1 MDEYWATRTGRWRK
15 AMQNQSAPSFGERLF
30 AVIRSDIAAGALP
43 AGALLP
49 SAERVS
55 QELAIDACDV
65 RSAYARLLADGL
77 IAERNGGVLFIP
89 GSGANGHDASV
100 GDGTQIRFEAA
111 LLKAVREAAARGLSS
126 SEATGIFKAAML
138 RLNEME
144 RRGGPSSDDDQ

>member
-1 MDEYWATRTGRWRK
+1 MEEYWATRTGRWRK
-15 AMQNQSAPSFGERLF
+15 AMQGQSAPSFGERLF

-49 SAERVS
+49 PAERVS
-55 QELAIDACDV
+55 QELAIDAADV
-65 RSAYARLLADGL
+65 RTAYARLLAEGL

-89 GSGANGHDASV
+89 GSGANGHDARV

-126 SEATGIFKAAML
+126 SEATGLFKAAML

-144 RRGGPSSDDDQ
+144 RRGGPHPEDEK

>member
-1 MDEYWATRTGRWRK
+1 MEEYWATRTGRWRK

-49 SAERVS
+49 AAERVS
-55 QELAIDACDV
+55 QELAIDAADV
-65 RSAYARLLADGL
+65 RTAYTRLLAEGL

-126 SEATGIFKAAML
+126 SEATGLFKAAML

-144 RRGGPSSDDDQ
+144 RRGGLHSEDEK

>member
-1 MDEYWATRTGRWRK
+1 MEEYWATRTGRWRK
-15 AMQNQSAPSFGERLF
+15 AMQGHAAPSFGERLF

-49 SAERVS
+49 PAERVS
-55 QELAIDACDV
+55 QELAIDAAEV
-65 RSAYARLLADGL
+65 RTAYARLLAEGL

-126 SEATGIFKAAML
+126 SEATGLFKAAML

-144 RRGGPSSDDDQ
+144 RRGGPHSEDEQ

>member
-15 AMQNQSAPSFGERLF
+15 AMQGQSAPSFGQRLF
-30 AVIRSDIAAGALP
+30 AVIRADIAAGALP

-49 SAERVS
+49 TAERVS
-55 QELAIDACDV
+55 QELAIDAEDV

-89 GSGANGHDASV
+89 GAGANGHDATV

-144 RRGGPSSDDDQ
+144 RQDGSGSDDEK